1 VAEVTLYVDANTT
14 INIVSELKQ
23 MGWVL
28 GVDFDFAYYKPEY
41 DNFTYTNNYDPIQER
56 RAVFI
61 FYNDSNASYFMLR
74 WG

>member
-1 VAEVTLYVDANTT
+1 
-14 INIVSELKQ
+14 